1 MKKQMIAL
9 RTILL
14 VVFLS
19 AWLIP
24 IAFLSWFIFH
34 DYQKAYLEKTGKL
47 VNNTVEVSG
56 AMLAAD
62 IDEAILKLW
71 KPSYEGVWESE
82 YRRWKLGIKSRN
94 EYLTTL
100 RASLTSRYYMDGQ
113 MARYALYLPG
123 DEMPSCYA
131 GKNGYS
137 WEDYIE
143 KVQPLVHEISEE
155 NGSGVEIRVVD
166 NQVYLIRN
174 LFTAKDNERYATL
187 VLGLDVQELLAELP
201 VDDTRGIRIS
211 FGQDEYLTLAE
222 PRGKGG
228 TERDLEKLY
237 GKLVRKAEQSEGD
250 GEVFYAVQ
258 GDYAGYIYSYAGD
271 SYRMTVFYPLLRQE
285 LKAGIDRLNITL
297 TVILCCM
304 IPFALLTG
312 YILTIHISRPMSEL
326 MGGAQRLRDGD
337 FGYTVD
343 VGSAKNRDFE
353 GLVEA
358 FNEMSEKVEY
368 YFNTVYREK
377 LATKD
382 AQLAALQAQINPH
395 FLNNT
400 LEMMNW
406 QARMN
411 GDLETSRMIEA
422 LGTVLDFSMSRNNDR
437 TVSLKEELRCA
448 DAFLYIMSM
457 RFGQRL
463 KVEKLVDPA
472 LHILQVPQLTLQ
484 PLLENAIK
492 HGIEKLGSGTIWVNI
507 YRQQETICIDVINTS
522 RQMEER
528 EIDHIN
534 GIIRGEYEI
543 DRLRP
548 GAHRSIGIY
557 NVNRR
562 VQLIYGERYGLKV
575 FLEGGN
581 HFVSRVTMPLPEE
594 REREET
600 DV

>member
-1 MKKQMIAL
+1 MLMKKQIISL

-14 VVFLS
+14 IVFLS

-24 IAFLSWFIFH
+24 IGFLSWFIFH
-34 DYQKAYLEKTGKL
+34 DYQKAYLEKTGNL
-47 VNNTVEVSG
+47 VNNSVEVSG
-56 AMLAAD
+56 AVLTAD
-62 IDEAILKLW
+62 IDEAILKIW

-82 YRRWKLGIKSRN
+82 YRRYKMGIKSKN
-94 EYLTTL
+94 EYLTAL
-100 RASLTSRYYMDGQ
+100 RASLTSRYYMDEQ
-113 MARYALYLPG
+113 MARYALYLPE

-143 KVQPLVHEISEE
+143 KVQPLVHHISER
-155 NGSGVEIRVVD
+155 NDSRVEILVVD

-174 LFTAKDNERYATL
+174 LLTAKDNEKYGTL
-187 VLGLDVQELLAELP
+187 VLGLDVRRLLEELP
-201 VDDTRGIRIS
+201 VDNEQDVLVA
-211 FGQDEYLTLAE
+211 FGQGEYLTL
-222 PRGKGG
+222 GG
-228 TERDLEKLY
+228 SEEINEAREKLY
-237 GKLVRKAEQSEGD
+237 GKLIRMAEYSDSNAQ
-250 GEVFYAVQ
+250 VFYAVQ
-258 GDYAGYIYSYAGD
+258 GGYAGYLYSYRCD
-271 SYRMTVFYPLLRQE
+271 DYSMTVFYPLPRQE
-285 LKAGIDRLNITL
+285 LYEGIVRLNITL
-297 TVILCCM
+297 IVILCCM
-304 IPFALLTG
+304 VPFALFTG
-312 YILTIHISRPMSEL
+312 YILTVHISRPMGEL

-337 FGYTVD
+337 FGYIVD
-343 VGSAKNRDFE
+343 KKCAKNMDFLE
-353 GLVEA
+353 LVDS
-358 FNEMSEKVEY
+358 FNEMSARVEY
-368 YFNTVYREK
+368 YFNTVYEEK

-382 AQLAALQAQINPH
+382 ARLAALQAQINPH

-422 LGTVLDFSMSRNNDR
+422 LGIVLDFSMSRNNDR

-472 LHILQVPQLTLQ
+472 LYYLQVPQLTLQ

-507 YRQQETICIDVINTS
+507 YGQQKEVCIDVINTS
-522 RQMEER
+522 RQMGEQ
-528 EIDHIN
+528 EIAHIN
-534 GIIRGEYEI
+534 GIIQGEQEI
-543 DRLRP
+543 DRSKP

-562 VQLIYGERYGLKV
+562 VQLIYGEKYGLKV
-575 FLEGGN
+575 FLEGEN
-581 HFVSRVTMPLPEE
+581 HFVSRIIIPLPDG
-594 REREET
+594 REEEET
-600 DV
+600 